1 MSVSIFGTMTSE
13 VDAEH
18 LSSDALFYPSCEN
31 ATTVTDISQFNF
43 SEFDY
48 PGGGGPWP
56 PPLDFISA
64 MKITFC
70 VINMIVSILGNCAV
84 IIAVYHNPALR
95 STINFYLVNLAVADV
110 LIALCCMWPHL
121 VNDLTKPAFILGAF
135 MCKFNAFAQMT
146 CLTSSVLTL
155 TAISCD
161 RFMAVMYPLRV
172 RITQCRA
179 RAVIISIWI
188 ISITVAL
195 PFAVYRK
202 LFEIQWRNALEVTCQ
217 ETWPSVL
224 LYDPKSSSCIS
235 RVWPKTVYYSLVS
248 AVLFFL
254 PIVVMSIAYTL
265 IIGRLWGSKPPG
277 EKMDAALSNQA
288 RAKRKK
294 FLLYQVVKMVC
305 VIMLVFIICW
315 APLQVLI
322 LFAQFSHNSQEFG
335 ELPEWYDQ
343 VMFLVYSIAYTN
355 STLNPLL
362 YGGLNQTYR
371 KTLIRVLFRKCCKW
385 RTNRSSAIS
394 MQGSI
399 QMAEFRTFP
408 RAGVCNN
415 HLSNTTHSTR
425 FAVRRGANNLN
436 QQTDAISVQQHN
448 RLSVRISTTV
458 ATSSLRCHLP
468 ATSAVAIHPPPATSA
483 TVQMEYQTAHP
494 ADSTIACE
502 TPDRE
507 MRFSVSRAN
516 RSRTASHR
524 RRQELL
530 G

>member
-1 MSVSIFGTMTSE
+1 
-13 VDAEH
+13 
-18 LSSDALFYPSCEN
+18 
-31 ATTVTDISQFNF
+31 
-43 SEFDY
+43 
-48 PGGGGPWP
+48 
-56 PPLDFISA
+56 
-64 MKITFC
+64 
-70 VINMIVSILGNCAV
+70 
-84 IIAVYHNPALR
+84 
-95 STINFYLVNLAVADV
+95 
-110 LIALCCMWPHL
+110 
-121 VNDLTKPAFILGAF
+121 
-135 MCKFNAFAQMT
+135 
-146 CLTSSVLTL
+146 
-155 TAISCD
+155 
-161 RFMAVMYPLRV
+161 
-172 RITQCRA
+172 
-179 RAVIISIWI
+179 
-188 ISITVAL
+188 
-195 PFAVYRK
+195 
-202 LFEIQWRNALEVTCQ
+202 
-217 ETWPSVL
+217 
-224 LYDPKSSSCIS
+224 
-235 RVWPKTVYYSLVS
+235 
-248 AVLFFL
+248 
-254 PIVVMSIAYTL
+254 
-265 IIGRLWGSKPPG
+265 
-277 EKMDAALSNQA
+277 MDAALSNQA
-288 RAKRKK
+288 RAKRK
-294 FLLYQVVKMVC
+294 VVKMVC
-305 VIMLVFIICW
+305 VIMLVFIVCW

-322 LFAQFSHNSQEFG
+322 LFAQFSHNSQESG

-408 RAGVCNN
+408 RAGICNN

-436 QQTDAISVQQHN
+436 QQADAISVQPHN

-507 MRFSVSRAN
+507 IRFSVSRAN
-516 RSRTASHR
+516 RSRTAGHR